1 MKNFI
6 LPCVAFDDVFGLVG
20 RAGIKCGISQV

>member
-6 LPCVAFDDVFGLVG
+6 FAMCGFFNDVFGFVE
-20 RAGIKCGISQV
+20 RAGIKCGIS

>member
-6 LPCVAFDDVFGLVG
+6 FAMWFFDDVFGFVE